1 MFFILRCYNFK
12 MEKSQINFNETIN
25 AEKQKDDY
33 SSKQKELEKGKL
45 QAEQVETIQEVVE
58 TGVISE
64 AEFAKLGF
72 EKENSL
78 FYINNIPSISVKKI
92 EDRLSLLKSLGFNNI
107 DRIAESY
114 PYQVLGSRNEDIE
127 NTMNILKTDIGI
139 DNPAEALSR
148 QPQLIFVSR
157 DKILRRF
164 SF

>member
-1 MFFILRCYNFK
+1 M
-12 MEKSQINFNETIN
+12 
-25 AEKQKDDY
+25 
-33 SSKQKELEKGKL
+33 
-45 QAEQVETIQEVVE
+45 
-58 TGVISE
+58 
-64 AEFAKLGF
+64 
-72 EKENSL
+72 
-78 FYINNIPSISVKKI
+78 
-92 EDRLSLLKSLGFNNI
+92 SLLKSLGFNNI

-164 SF
+164 SFLKEIGFADSAKMVRKISWNFGFYQ